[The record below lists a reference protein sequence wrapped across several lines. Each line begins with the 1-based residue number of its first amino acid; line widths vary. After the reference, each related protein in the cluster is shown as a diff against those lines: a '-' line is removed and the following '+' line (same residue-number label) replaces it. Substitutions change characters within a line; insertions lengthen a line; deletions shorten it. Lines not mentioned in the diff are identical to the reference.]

1 MDPLTMSV
9 VVILGKYALDKGLE
23 LGREVG
29 PKALEVAKEMFGL
42 VLERIGKVRPETAA
56 EFPKDP
62 ATYEKPMQSAL
73 DAEVS
78 ADPDFAAGLK
88 ELLAQYEQAAVE
100 HGAVTGMAYRA
111 TLHGDGAIAQGPGAV
126 AAGKGGIAVGRDVQ
140 GGIHVGKPAEDET

>member
-29 PKALEVAKEMFGL
+29 PQALQVAKEMLEL
-42 VLERIGKVRPETAA
+42 VLNRVGKKRPETAA

-62 ATYEKPMQSAL
+62 ETYEKPMQSAL
-73 DAEVS
+73 EAEVG
-78 ADPDFAAGLK
+78 ADQDFAAELRD
-88 ELLAQYEQAAVE
+88 LLAQYEQLAAA
-100 HGAVTGMAYRA
+100 HGGVAGTAYRA

-140 GGIHVGKPAEDET
+140 GGIHVGSGAKEEA